1 MSVESVLVHRVRCDD
16 HPCEQRG
23 PASTSRGD
31 ALHQAIR
38 AGWDE
43 IVTVDG
49 SLLYRCPACDQRR
62 RKRAA
67 GQPWPG
73 DRRIE
78 AGLS

>member
-1 MSVESVLVHRVRCDD
+1 VSVESVLVHRVRCDD

-43 IVTVDG
+43 IVTTSG
-49 SLLYRCPACDQRR
+49 ALLYRCPTCQARR
-62 RKRAA
+62 QHRA
-67 GQPWPG
+67 QPWAG
-73 DRRIE
+73 DRRTE
-78 AGLS
+78 AGLR